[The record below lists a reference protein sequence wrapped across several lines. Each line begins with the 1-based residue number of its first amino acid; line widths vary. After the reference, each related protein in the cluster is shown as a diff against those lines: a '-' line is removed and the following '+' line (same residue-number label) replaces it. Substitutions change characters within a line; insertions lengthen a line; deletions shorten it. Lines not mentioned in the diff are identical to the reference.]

1 MKKAIYYIIL
11 AILVGVLAFSV
22 WQIVQIT
29 AEYQGGENSYK
40 ELEQFISTAE
50 PFVPHREVATTPEG
64 ETYYIEPETQV
75 QEEVVYWPSVDFDAL
90 QDINPDIVGWIC
102 IPGTVIN
109 YPITQ
114 TTDNDYYLTHLFDRT
129 TNKSGCIF
137 LDCAVSPDFMA
148 NNSVLHGHNMKNG
161 SMFARICDYR
171 DQSFY
176 DAHPYAMLLTPAGKY
191 EIRFFS
197 GYVTDTNADAWNPYF
212 TEEDFGDWLNRL
224 SRKSYFSSDV
234 VPTIDDRVV
243 TLSTCTY
250 EFEDARFVL
259 HGVLRE
265 VE

>member
-212 TEEDFGDWLNRL
+212 KEEDFGDWLNKL

-234 VPTIDDRVV
+234 VPTTDDRVV